1 MDLASNQ
8 TVTGNKTFTGT
19 IGVNH
24 LYESIGNLGS
34 YSGSR
39 PEISMDYYLQ
49 GNSLLVASNNNIT
62 GNMIFSISNIPY
74 GGTGTTV
81 PSHVSYSFTLILRGN
96 PTVFCNMVNIRTLD
110 PQGGSVSTNSIT
122 PISSGGLTNVTIA
135 SGATTTVQQFNVI
148 FLGSSTPVVF
158 TNLLSMF

>member
-8 TVTGNKTFTGT
+8 TVTGNKTFSGT
-19 IGVNH
+19 IGVSH

-34 YSGSR
+34 YTGAR

-62 GNMIFSISNIPY
+62 SNMIFSITNIPY
-74 GGTGTTV
+74 GGSTPIV
-81 PSHVSYSFTLILRGN
+81 PSHISYSFTLILRGS
-96 PTVFCNMVNIRTLD
+96 PTFFCNTVNIRTINSD
-110 PQGGSVSTNSIT
+110 GTSSSVTSLP

-135 SGATTTVQQFNVI
+135 SGATTTVQQFNII
-148 FLGSSTPVVF
+148 FIGSATPVVF